1 MAGQRGKGNFIL
13 KIDTGTGTT
22 PAWTTLEHL
31 INGVTFTKSRD
42 TTETTTL
49 SNTSNYKEYINGDVD
64 FEISGTFNIMPSS
77 PAQAKVIAAAAP
89 GGAGSVKVQWAETVK
104 AGDPLYTAEMIVA
117 TAETT
122 IDDPMSF
129 NFAFKL
135 KGDVTTSTQA

>member
-13 KIDTGTGTT
+13 KIDTGSGAATWT
-22 PAWTTLEHL
+22 PIENLMS
-31 INGVTFTKSRD
+31 GVSFSKSRD
-42 TTETTTL
+42 AIETTSL
-49 SNTSNYKEYINGDVD
+49 SNVSNYKEYINGDAD

-89 GGAGSVKVQWAETVK
+89 GGTGSVKVQWAETLK
-104 AGDPLYTAEMIVA
+104 AGDPLYTADMIVT

-122 IDDPMSF
+122 IDDPMAF

-135 KGDVTTSTQA
+135 KGDVTSSTQA

>member
-13 KIDTGTGTT
+13 KIDTGSGTAT
-22 PAWTTLEHL
+22 WTTLENL
-31 INGVTFTKSRD
+31 MSGVSFSKSRD
-42 TTETTTL
+42 AIETTSL
-49 SNTSNYKEYINGDVD
+49 SNVSNYKEYINGDAD

-77 PAQAKVIAAAAP
+77 PAQAKVIAATAP
-89 GGAGSVKVQWAETVK
+89 GGEGSIKVQWAETVK
-104 AGDPLYTAEMIVA
+104 VGDPLYTADMIVT

-122 IDDPMSF
+122 IDDPMAF

>member
-13 KIDTGTGTT
+13 KIDTGTGTPT
-22 PAWTTLEHL
+22 WTTLENL
-31 INGVTFTKSRD
+31 TNGVSFNKSRD
-42 TTETTTL
+42 AIETTSL
-49 SNTSNYKEYINGDVD
+49 SNTSNYKEYINGDAD

-89 GGAGSVKVQWAETVK
+89 GGTGSVKVQWAETVK
-104 AGDPLYTAEMIVA
+104 AGDPLYSAEMIVT

>member
-13 KIDTGTGTT
+13 KIDTGSGTAT
-22 PAWTTLEHL
+22 WTTLENL
-31 INGVTFTKSRD
+31 MSGVSFSKSRD
-42 TTETTTL
+42 SIETTSL

-77 PAQAKVIAAAAP
+77 PAQAKVIAATAP
-89 GGAGSVKVQWAETVK
+89 GGEGSIKVQWAETVK
-104 AGDPLYTAEMIVA
+104 VGDPLYTADMIVT

-122 IDDPMSF
+122 IDDPMAF

>member
-13 KIDTGTGTT
+13 KIDTGSGTAT
-22 PAWTTLEHL
+22 WTTLEHL
-31 INGVTFTKSRD
+31 MSGVSFSKSRD
-42 TTETTTL
+42 TIETTSL
-49 SNTSNYKEYINGDVD
+49 SNISNYKEYINGDAD

-89 GGAGSVKVQWAETVK
+89 GGTGSVKVQWAETVK
-104 AGDPLYTAEMIVA
+104 AGDPLYTADMIVT

-135 KGDVTTSTQA
+135 KGDITSSTQV

>member
-13 KIDTGTGTT
+13 KIDTGSGTAT
-22 PAWTTLEHL
+22 WTTLENL
-31 INGVTFTKSRD
+31 MSGVSFSKSRD
-42 TTETTTL
+42 SIETTSL
-49 SNTSNYKEYINGDVD
+49 SNTSNYKEYINGDAD

-89 GGAGSVKVQWAETVK
+89 GGDGSIKVQWAETVK
-104 AGDPLYTAEMIVA
+104 VGDPLYTADMIVT

-122 IDDPMSF
+122 IDDPMAF

>member
-13 KIDTGTGTT
+13 KIDTGSGTATWT
-22 PAWTTLEHL
+22 PLEHL
-31 INGVTFTKSRD
+31 MSGVSFSKSRD
-42 TTETTTL
+42 AIETTSL
-49 SNTSNYKEYINGDVD
+49 SNVSNYKEYINGDAD
-64 FEISGTFNIMPSS
+64 FEISGTFNIMPTS

-89 GGAGSVKVQWAETVK
+89 GGTGSVKVQWAETVK
-104 AGDPLYTAEMIVA
+104 VGDPLYTADMIVT

-135 KGDVTTSTQA
+135 KGDITISTQA

>member
-13 KIDTGTGTT
+13 KIDTGSGTATWT
-22 PAWTTLEHL
+22 PLEHL
-31 INGVTFTKSRD
+31 TSGVSFSKSRD
-42 TTETTTL
+42 AIETTSL
-49 SNTSNYKEYINGDVD
+49 SNVSNYKEYINGDAD
-64 FEISGTFNIMPSS
+64 FEISGTFNIMPTS

-89 GGAGSVKVQWAETVK
+89 GGTGSVKVQWAETVK
-104 AGDPLYTAEMIVA
+104 VGDPLYTAEMIVS

-135 KGDVTTSTQA
+135 KGDITPSTQV

>member
-13 KIDTGTGTT
+13 KIDTGTGT
-22 PAWTTLEHL
+22 PNWTTLEHL
-31 INGVTFTKSRD
+31 TSGVSFSKSRD
-42 TTETTTL
+42 AIETTSL
-49 SNTSNYKEYINGDVD
+49 SNTSNYKEYINGDAD

-89 GGAGSVKVQWAETVK
+89 GGTGSVKVQWAETVK
-104 AGDPLYTAEMIVA
+104 AGDPLYSAEMIVT

>member
-13 KIDTGTGTT
+13 KIDTGSGTPT
-22 PAWTTLEHL
+22 WTTLENL
-31 INGVTFTKSRD
+31 MSGISFSKSRD
-42 TTETTTL
+42 SIETTSL
-49 SNTSNYKEYINGDVD
+49 SNTSNYKEYINGDAD

-89 GGAGSVKVQWAETVK
+89 GGDGSIKVQWAETVK
-104 AGDPLYTAEMIVA
+104 VGDPLYTADMIVT

-122 IDDPMSF
+122 IDDPMAF

>member
-13 KIDTGTGTT
+13 KIDTGSGTPT
-22 PAWTTLEHL
+22 WTTLENL
-31 INGVTFTKSRD
+31 MSGISFSKSRD
-42 TTETTTL
+42 SIETTSL
-49 SNTSNYKEYINGDVD
+49 SNVSNYKEYINGDAD

-89 GGAGSVKVQWAETVK
+89 GGDGSIKVQWAETVK
-104 AGDPLYTAEMIVA
+104 VGDPLYTADMIVT

-122 IDDPMSF
+122 IDDPMAF

>member
-13 KIDTGTGTT
+13 KIDTGSGTATWT
-22 PAWTTLEHL
+22 PLENL
-31 INGVTFTKSRD
+31 MSGVSFNKSRD
-42 TTETTTL
+42 AIETTSL
-49 SNTSNYKEYINGDVD
+49 SNISNYKEYINGNAD

-89 GGAGSVKVQWAETVK
+89 GGTGSVKVQWAETVK
-104 AGDPLYTAEMIVA
+104 AGDPLYTADMIVT

-135 KGDVTTSTQA
+135 KGDVTSSTQA

>member
-1 MAGQRGKGNFIL
+1 MMAGQRGKGNFIL
-13 KIDTGTGTT
+13 KIDTGSGTAT
-22 PAWTTLEHL
+22 WTTLENL
-31 INGVTFTKSRD
+31 MSGVSFSKSRD
-42 TTETTTL
+42 SIETTSL
-49 SNTSNYKEYINGDVD
+49 SNVSNYKEYINGDAD

-89 GGAGSVKVQWAETVK
+89 GGDGSIKVQWAETVK
-104 AGDPLYTAEMIVA
+104 VGDPLYTADMIVT

-122 IDDPMSF
+122 IDDPMAF

>member
-13 KIDTGTGTT
+13 KIDTGSGTAT
-22 PAWTTLEHL
+22 WTTLENL
-31 INGVTFTKSRD
+31 MSGVSFSKSRD
-42 TTETTTL
+42 SIETTSL
-49 SNTSNYKEYINGDVD
+49 SNVSNYKEYINGDAD

-89 GGAGSVKVQWAETVK
+89 GGDGSIKVQWAETVK
-104 AGDPLYTAEMIVA
+104 VGDPLYTADMIVT

-122 IDDPMSF
+122 IDDPMAF

>member
-13 KIDTGTGTT
+13 KIDTGSGTAT
-22 PAWTTLEHL
+22 WTTLENL
-31 INGVTFTKSRD
+31 MSGVSFSKSRD
-42 TTETTTL
+42 SIETTSL
-49 SNTSNYKEYINGDVD
+49 SNISNYKEYINGDAD

-89 GGAGSVKVQWAETVK
+89 GGTGSVKVQWAETVK
-104 AGDPLYTAEMIVA
+104 AGDPLYNADMIVT

-135 KGDVTTSTQA
+135 KGDVTSSTQA

>member
-13 KIDTGTGTT
+13 KIDTGSGTAT
-22 PAWTTLEHL
+22 WTTLENL
-31 INGVTFTKSRD
+31 MSGVSFSKSRD
-42 TTETTTL
+42 AIETTSL
-49 SNTSNYKEYINGDVD
+49 SNVSNYKEYINGNSD

-89 GGAGSVKVQWAETVK
+89 GGNGSIKVQWAETVK
-104 AGDPLYTAEMIVA
+104 VGDPLYTADMIVT

-122 IDDPMSF
+122 IDDPMAF

>member
-13 KIDTGTGTT
+13 KIDTGSGTAT
-22 PAWTTLEHL
+22 WTTLENL
-31 INGVTFTKSRD
+31 MSGVSFSKSRD
-42 TTETTTL
+42 AIETTSL
-49 SNTSNYKEYINGDVD
+49 SNVSNYKEYINGDAD

-89 GGAGSVKVQWAETVK
+89 GGDGSIKVQWAETVK
-104 AGDPLYTAEMIVA
+104 VGDPLYTADMIVT

-122 IDDPMSF
+122 IDDPMAF

>member
-13 KIDTGTGTT
+13 KIDTGSGTATWT
-22 PAWTTLEHL
+22 PLENL
-31 INGVTFTKSRD
+31 MSGVSFNKSRD
-42 TTETTTL
+42 AIETTSL
-49 SNTSNYKEYINGDVD
+49 SNISNYKEYINGNAD
-64 FEISGTFNIMPSS
+64 FEISGTFNIMPSC

-89 GGAGSVKVQWAETVK
+89 GGTGSVKVQWAETVK
-104 AGDPLYTAEMIVA
+104 AGDPLYTADMIVV

-135 KGDVTTSTQA
+135 KGDVTSSTQA

>member
-13 KIDTGTGTT
+13 KIDTGSGTATWT
-22 PAWTTLEHL
+22 PLENL
-31 INGVTFTKSRD
+31 MSGVSFNKSRD
-42 TTETTTL
+42 AIETTSL
-49 SNTSNYKEYINGDVD
+49 SNTSNYKEYINGDAD

-89 GGAGSVKVQWAETVK
+89 GGTGSVKVQWAETVK
-104 AGDPLYTAEMIVA
+104 AGDPLYSAEMIVT

>member
-13 KIDTGTGTT
+13 KIDTGTGTPT
-22 PAWTTLEHL
+22 WTTLENL
-31 INGVTFTKSRD
+31 MSGVSFSKSRD
-42 TTETTTL
+42 AIETTSL
-49 SNTSNYKEYINGDVD
+49 SNTSNYKEYINGDAD
-64 FEISGTFNIMPSS
+64 FEISGTFNIMPLS

-89 GGAGSVKVQWAETVK
+89 GGTGSVKVQWAETVK
-104 AGDPLYTAEMIVA
+104 AGDPLYTAEMIVS

-135 KGDVTTSTQA
+135 KGDITSSTQA